1 MKYQSLVIIILHKVH
16 YQHQHEVDD
25 LLEKACL
32 VGCLLSSVL
41 LHVCP
46 LAKHL
51 VHVEVVIAQN
61 GAERVEEETCGN
73 IFCSYPFQQTKYCY

>member
-1 MKYQSLVIIILHKVH
+1 M
-16 YQHQHEVDD
+16 
-25 LLEKACL
+25 
-32 VGCLLSSVL
+32 GCLLSFVL

-61 GAERVEEETCGN
+61 GAEGVEEETWGN
-73 IFCSYPFQQTKYCY
+73 IFCSYIFFNRQNIVKRKESYLNNKIIYVNLSSIGPC

>member
-32 VGCLLSSVL
+32 VGCLLSSIL

-46 LAKHL
+46 LAEHL
-51 VHVEVVIAQN
+51 VHVEVVVAQN
-61 GAERVEEETCGN
+61 GAEGVQEETWEN
-73 IFCSYPFQQTKYCY
+73 IFLTKYFK